1 MFISD
6 VLNKPIEDIT
16 ESEWDFWDKEF
27 SNQETLVEIT
37 DELDYEIDNLILDL
51 VRRDWNDRLKKL
63 RGKND
68 VN

>member
-1 MFISD
+1 MNGIFG
-6 VLNKPIEDIT
+6 
-16 ESEWDFWDKEF
+16 DKEF